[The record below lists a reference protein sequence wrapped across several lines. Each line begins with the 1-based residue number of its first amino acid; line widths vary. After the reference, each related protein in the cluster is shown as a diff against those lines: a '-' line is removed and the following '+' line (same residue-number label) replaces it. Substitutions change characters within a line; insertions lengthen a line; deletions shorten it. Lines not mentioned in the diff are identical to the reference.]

1 MNVKSRKNVSVP
13 NPADSD
19 TGIVEQVFWNGKIWL
34 KIGTLNDSSFVM
46 FQAFVRD
53 PDGYYIEFCNCQ
65 FLEKF
70 LHQKMAEE
78 SKKWNFNSTKSVL
91 TVGKKLKMI
100 ANDSKVF
107 VKQMSNESL
116 RKVFTTYYQF
126 FPFIHF

>member
-1 MNVKSRKNVSVP
+1 MYSN
-13 NPADSD
+13 DD
-19 TGIVEQVFWNGKIWL
+19 TL
-34 KIGTLNDSSFVM
+34 FVM

-116 RKVFTTYYQF
+116 RKVYTTYYQF
-126 FPFIHF
+126 FPFTHF

>member
-1 MNVKSRKNVSVP
+1 MYSN
-13 NPADSD
+13 DD
-19 TGIVEQVFWNGKIWL
+19 TL
-34 KIGTLNDSSFVM
+34 FVM

-116 RKVFTTYYQF
+116 RKVSIYYLLPI
-126 FPFIHF
+126 FPLYTFLKAK